1 MIQAIL
7 MVVALALLVGV
18 IWLLVTFGRMLWIGV
33 VQWRDLISLDRWTEV
48 MSTIGRNKL
57 RTFLTMVSVAWG
69 IFVLVALLGLGN
81 GLDQGARK
89 SFARDAA
96 NGVWI
101 NANKTSMP
109 YKGYDIGRWVQ
120 FENSDF
126 DAAKKVK
133 GVEFASAQHWLGG
146 SRWGS
151 RMVRYG
157 TKANTF
163 SIEAVH
169 PASLRMQAHDMAA
182 GRFLSDED
190 ILSKRKTAVIGATVA
205 QFLFKSDEGRTR
217 SIAEGDA
224 KVGDP
229 KDDPIGKWIT
239 LGNIAFE
246 VVGVFTDTKGAEE
259 ERRVYIPVSTAQLA
273 FNGGERLGQIQL
285 MLGNAGTEEAQR
297 IIDTIVGQLAQK
309 HDFDPTD
316 KQAVRVHNNIEQAAR
331 FGKMFWM
338 ISTFVL
344 LVGLGTLA
352 AGVVGVSNIMMI
364 AVKERTKEIGVR
376 KALGATPN
384 SIIFMILQ
392 ESVFLTGV
400 AGMLGLAAGVWFL
413 ELLPILMQTEMLD
426 QPRISFTTG
435 VGATLFLVL
444 AGAFAGYFP
453 ARAAAKVNPIHALRD
468 Q

>member
-1 MIQAIL
+1 MITAIL

-18 IWLLVTFGRMLWIGV
+18 IWLLITFGRMLWIGV

-190 ILSKRKTAVIGATVA
+190 IMSKRKTAVIGATVG
-205 QFLFKSDEGRTR
+205 QFLF
-217 SIAEGDA
+217 
-224 KVGDP
+224 DP

-285 MLGNAGTEEAQR
+285 MLGNAGTDEAQR

>member
-1 MIQAIL
+1 MPVLYIVGL
-7 MVVALALLVGV
+7 MLLVGLL
-18 IWLLVTFGRMLWIGV
+18 WLAITFGRMVWIGI
-33 VQWRDLISLDRWTEV
+33 VQWRDAFSLDRWTEV

-57 RTFLTMVSVAWG
+57 RTFLTMISVAWG

-89 SFARDAA
+89 SFKRDAA

-101 NANKTSMP
+101 NQNKTSIP
-109 YKGYDIGRWVQ
+109 YKGYDIGRWIT

-126 DAAKKVK
+126 DSAKKVP
-133 GVEFASAQHWLGG
+133 GVEFASAQHWIRGT
-146 SRWGS
+146 RWGQQLT
-151 RMVRYG
+151 RYG
-157 TKANTF
+157 SKANTF

-169 PASLRMQAHDMAA
+169 PATLRMQAHDMAA
-182 GRFLSDED
+182 GRFLSDSD
-190 ILSKRKTAVIGATVA
+190 IADRTKTAVIGATVA
-205 QFLFKSDEGRTR
+205 QFLFAPDE
-217 SIAEGDA
+217 
-224 KVGDP
+224 
-229 KDDPIGKWIT
+229 DPIGKWIT
-239 LGNIAFE
+239 CGGIAFE
-246 VVGVFTDTKGAEE
+246 VVGVFSDDKGAEE
-259 ERRVYIPVSTAQLA
+259 ERRIYIPISTAQLA
-273 FNGGERLGQIQL
+273 FNGGERIGQIQL
-285 MLGNAGTEEAQR
+285 MLGDASANEAR
-297 IIDTIVGQLAQK
+297 SIIDTIVGQLAQK

-316 KQAVRVHNNIEQAAR
+316 KQAVRVHNNIEQAER
-331 FGKMFWM
+331 FSKMFWM

-392 ESVFLTGV
+392 EAVFLTGV

-413 ELLPILMQTEMLD
+413 ELLPSLMDTEMLD
-426 QPRISFTTG
+426 QPRISFVTG

-453 ARAAAKVNPIHALRD
+453 ARAAARVNPIHALRD